1 MKQLT
6 LAVNAPDP
14 DQIATG
20 LLACNEHG
28 QVEWINRAAAELTG
42 RRAASIRGLSLRELS
57 PVLAELEQRL
67 RDRDQPLQAVEIR
80 LAPEGP
86 AMDLHLQRMGTNCL
100 IEMHPVVERI
110 RQREMAERADRQ
122 QAISLLSRRLAH
134 ELRNPLA
141 GVRGAA
147 QLISATSN
155 DPTLSRHARLIQRE
169 VDRITGLIERFAGD
183 DSSQREAVNLHQV
196 LDEVAE
202 LIQAEH
208 QGSLDLVR
216 QYDPSIPE
224 LHSSSGQL
232 HQLFLNLMRNS
243 LQAGAKRI
251 QLTSRIEHHSPLVD
265 EPARHAVRIDVDDD
279 GEGVP
284 DSLRDRLF
292 LPLVTGRDQ
301 GSGFGLAVVQ
311 QIARGH
317 GGLVEYLP
325 LNPGSRFRVRLPLIP
340 ATDAAH
346 V

>member
-1 MKQLT
+1 
-6 LAVNAPDP
+6 VNAPDP

-20 LLACNEHG
+20 LLACDEHG
-28 QVEWINRAAAELTG
+28 RVEWANRAAGDLIG
-42 RRAASIRGLSLRELS
+42 RRPASLPGLALAELS
-57 PVLAELEQRL
+57 PLLAELNQRM
-67 RDRDQPLQAVEIR
+67 RDRAQPLQAVEIR
-80 LAPEGP
+80 LVPDGP
-86 AMDLHLQRMGTNCL
+86 AMDLHLQSTGSSSL

-147 QLISATSN
+147 QLISAASN

-169 VDRITGLIERFAGD
+169 VDRITGLIERFAGND
-183 DSSQREAVNLHQV
+183 NGQREPVNLHQV

-208 QGSLDLVR
+208 QGDLALVR

-243 LQAGAKRI
+243 LQAGAGRI

-284 DSLRDRLF
+284 DTLRDRLF

-311 QIARGH
+311 QIARAH

-340 ATDAAH
+340 AREGEHD
-346 V
+346 

>member
-1 MKQLT
+1 MS
-6 LAVNAPDP
+6 APDP

-20 LLACNEHG
+20 LLACDEHG
-28 QVEWINRAAAELTG
+28 RVEWANRAAGDLIGHRPASLTG
-42 RRAASIRGLSLRELS
+42 LALAQLS
-57 PVLAELEQRL
+57 PLLSELEQRM
-67 RDRDQPLQAVEIR
+67 RERNQPLQAVEIR
-80 LAPEGP
+80 LAAEGP
-86 AMDLHLQRMGTNCL
+86 AMDLHLQRMGPSSL
-100 IEMHPVVERI
+100 IEMHPVAERI

-147 QLISATSN
+147 QLISTTSN

-169 VDRITGLIERFAGD
+169 VDRITGLIERFAGN
-183 DSSQREAVNLHQV
+183 DSRQREPVNLHQV

-208 QGSLDLVR
+208 QGSLKLVR

-243 LQAGAKRI
+243 LQAGAQRI
-251 QLTSRIEHHSPLVD
+251 QLTTRIEHHSPLVD
-265 EPARHAVRIDVDDD
+265 DPARHAVRIDVDDD
-279 GEGVP
+279 GEGVA
-284 DSLRDRLF
+284 DSLSDRLF

-311 QIARGH
+311 QIARAH

-325 LNPGSRFRVRLPLIP
+325 LSPGSRFRVRLPLIP
-340 ATDAAH
+340 ATGAADD
-346 V
+346 

>member
-1 MKQLT
+1 M
-6 LAVNAPDP
+6 NAPDP
-14 DQIATG
+14 DLIATG
-20 LLACNEHG
+20 LLVCDEHAR
-28 QVEWINRAAAELTG
+28 VEWANRAAGELTG
-42 RRAASIRGLSLRELS
+42 RRPAALPGLTLTELS
-57 PVLAELEQRL
+57 PVLAELDQRM
-67 RDRDQPLQAVEIR
+67 RARHQPLQAVEIR
-80 LAPEGP
+80 LRPDGP
-86 AMDLHLQRMGTNCL
+86 AMDLQLQRMGAGCL

-155 DPTLSRHARLIQRE
+155 DPTLSRHARLIQRQ
-169 VDRITGLIERFAGD
+169 VDRITGLIERFAGN
-183 DSSQREAVNLHQV
+183 DSAQREPVNLHQV

-208 QGSLDLVR
+208 QGSLELVR
-216 QYDPSIPE
+216 HYDPSIPE

-243 LQAGAKRI
+243 LQAGTRRI
-251 QLTSRIEHHSPLVD
+251 TLTTRIEHHSPLVD

-284 DSLRDRLF
+284 ESLRDRLF

-317 GGLVEYLP
+317 GGLVEHLA
-325 LNPGSRFRVRLPLIP
+325 LEAGSRFRVRLPLIP
-340 ATDAAH
+340 ASDEAH
-346 V
+346 A